1 MLLIAVGNHDPL
13 ASEAR
18 LAIEHGTCGSW
29 KAVRRM
35 IAADLPGCASLAELD
50 QAIDSLVVSRPQW
63 PDDVAR
69 EVQQYLLDL
78 SGRLPSLESSLQAAI
93 RDTHRQIQTEVDH
106 LTHAIRRLEAETFF
120 LLRWFN
126 QWRRVPPLRQRLAW
140 LNGAPDRAAQPHAAT
155 LASTQKE
162 LARVRSNPQ
171 AEADHRVG
179 QREQRLARL
188 QGVQK
193 SGEHA
198 GASAEC
204 QMARI
209 LVRGLPD
216 EFHIFHDVNVEA
228 DRWIWD
234 GQEHRKSSQID
245 HVVVGPGGVFVIET
259 KWWSKAFAAGGGYYD
274 PYRQVKWAGKLLH
287 FALSDACGKKIR
299 VREVLATT
307 GSLPNKPADSFAK
320 VCAPEGV
327 CGYVRYFKPEL
338 TAAIRTT
345 AQSLLDRLC

>member
-1 MLLIAVGNHDPL
+1 
-13 ASEAR
+13 
-18 LAIEHGTCGSW
+18 
-29 KAVRRM
+29 M

-50 QAIDSLVVSRPQW
+50 QTIESLVVLRPQW
-63 PDDVAR
+63 PDDAAR

-78 SGRLPSLESSLQAAI
+78 AGRLPSLESSLQAAV
-93 RDTHRQIQTEVDH
+93 RDTHRQIQPEVER
-106 LTHAIRRLEAETFF
+106 LTNSIRRLEAEKFF

-126 QWRRVPPLRQRLAW
+126 QWWRVPPLRQRLAW
-140 LNGAPDRAAQPHAAT
+140 LMGAPDRAAQPHAAA
-155 LASTQKE
+155 LASIQRE
-162 LARVRSNPQ
+162 LDRVRSNPQ
-171 AEADHRVG
+171 AEANYRVG

-204 QMARI
+204 RMARI
-209 LVRGLPD
+209 LARGLPD
-216 EFHIFHDVNVEA
+216 EFHVFHDVNVEA
-228 DRWIWD
+228 ERWSWD
-234 GQEHRKSSQID
+234 GREHRKSAQID

-259 KWWSKAFAAGGGYYD
+259 KWWSRAFAAAGGYYD

-287 FALSDACGKKIR
+287 FALSDACGQKIR

-320 VCAPEGV
+320 ICAPEDV
-327 CGYVRYFKPEL
+327 CGYVRYFKREL
-338 TAAIRTT
+338 TDAIRTT
-345 AQSLLDRLC
+345 ALSLLDRLC